1 MYLIDQND
9 EILSFLFF
17 TYNLDI
23 CQNLISLK
31 PVIFFTTIRY
41 LYITMFNSSYLGGPP
56 LTSHLYRPLVSRLVF
71 FRIILVGDDRSSTLM
86 PDTRK
91 IVYGGVSGGK
101 TIIILIC
108 NVMNIM
114 KLLWINVMHIRMHII
129 H

>member
-1 MYLIDQND
+1 
-9 EILSFLFF
+9 
-17 TYNLDI
+17 
-23 CQNLISLK
+23 
-31 PVIFFTTIRY
+31 
-41 LYITMFNSSYLGGPP
+41 MFNSSYLGGPP